1 VSDGANDVVT
11 MALDV
16 RVLGHGELLLDG
28 APVALSRAE
37 VVLLTALALEST
49 RVVSA
54 GSLED
59 VLWPDVRPPT
69 ARKSLQNHIVRL
81 RRKLGSPSIR
91 TQPDGYVLD
100 IEPDT
105 IDVVRFERSAE
116 IALDRTLAVGERL
129 AGARGALDIWP
140 GAGPSILEQI
150 PRLWPELTR
159 LRELRLDVEEA
170 LVELSIRAGQL
181 ESAIHLSD
189 RLVAEGPYRE
199 HRWWLQMVALV
210 RAGRRRDALNA
221 FARARQLL
229 IDDIGI
235 EPGHRLRS
243 LQQLILDDVAM
254 KESDDLLFAARP
266 DEGDQLPAR
275 EHFVGRVAEMARLDA
290 VLRETREQ
298 GPKLFAVAGEAGIG
312 KSTLMRQFASRQPVG
327 NVIFGA
333 CHRATSAPLEPFI
346 AAIEQMQQ
354 TTSARVFRRLA
365 SDDPDAI
372 AWLVPTTVDALST
385 RRAIPDVEITRERV
399 DDAVIALLRA
409 ASKHH
414 VVALVI
420 EDLHWAGP
428 STVRLLGQLARD
440 SGTRLLIVATHRV
453 FEPVDAHVDA
463 LLKEFAGADGDSRIA
478 LPGLTEGDLREYL
491 HGVLGDAAD
500 TSGAAGW
507 LFERTEGH
515 ALFVHELT
523 AHLVQERSFVEH
535 DGRWQVGREA
545 TNIPAS
551 LRTAISRRVD
561 ALGADVVRVLQIAAI
576 AGPLPDIDTV
586 EQIAGPARQ
595 ALRDAR
601 ALGLISLTSTP
612 HQSVAFTHELIRRFL
627 YDLTPEGRRVELH
640 ELTADVLEARPHERR
655 SWVRIADHRVIAAA
669 LDLRRAIDACQR
681 AGDELAGRFDHE
693 TAAQWYDEGLRL
705 LGDNATTRDT
715 AVACDLLLAKGEVLR
730 RAGRPEN
737 VELLLDAAAIA
748 ARIGDVD
755 RRARCALALCELGHT
770 THAGAVDSH
779 VNDLVTEA
787 LATVRDPT
795 MEVMLASAAAVLYSL
810 TPGVE
815 TSSGLFDRAERT
827 ARALGDPATLARA
840 LSYGFL
846 GLCRPEEFERREQ
859 VGAELTALGRQLG
872 DPVATFEGLHIE
884 FSTRLQ
890 RADRAGCIE
899 AHRGM
904 VEVADLLREPIR
916 WWTTAYQAATLAQ
929 IDGDLDTA
937 DAEIHRCFT
946 IGQSVSA
953 SRNLAVY
960 GSQLL
965 GIRLDQGRTHELL
978 GIIDAAVAAQPLMA
992 WRCAMTIA
1000 AAQAR
1005 DLDRSRQELDVICAN
1020 DLSGLTRDIAWV
1032 GGMFAVASAIASTND
1047 QQHAELAY
1055 RHLAPFAGRMSWQG
1069 TTTYGAV
1076 DYALGAL
1083 AFTIGERERARAH
1096 LQVAHKLSRAL
1107 RAPLHEL
1114 RTTIALA
1121 ACGDAAA
1128 AEEVDAS
1135 LEEATLHGWLGVVN
1149 DAELIWRVR

>member
-1 VSDGANDVVT
+1 MGDARANEIGAAFD
-11 MALDV
+11 L
-16 RVLGHGELLLDG
+16 RVLGHGELVVDG

-37 VVLLTALALEST
+37 VLLLTALAIEAA
-49 RVVSA
+49 RVVSI
-54 GSLED
+54 GNLED
-59 VLWPDVRPPT
+59 VLWPEARPAT
-69 ARKSLQNHIVRL
+69 AHKSLQNHIVRL
-81 RRKLGSPSIR
+81 RRKLGAASIR
-91 TQPDGYVLD
+91 TQPDGYLLD
-100 IEPDT
+100 IEPQM
-105 IDVVRFERSAE
+105 IDIVRFERHTT
-116 IALDRTLAVGERL
+116 IALDRARPIGERL
-129 AGARGALDIWP
+129 TAARDALANWP
-140 GAGPSILEQI
+140 GTGPSILEQI

-159 LRELRLDVEEA
+159 VREQRLDVEEA
-170 LVELSIRAGQL
+170 QVELSIRAGQF
-181 ESAIHLSD
+181 EAAIHLSE
-189 RLVAEGPYRE
+189 RLVAQGPYRE
-199 HRWWLQMVALV
+199 YRWWLQMVALV
-210 RAGRRRDALNA
+210 RAGRRRDALNTY
-221 FARARQLL
+221 ARARQLL

-243 LQQLILDDVAM
+243 LQQIILDDDL
-254 KESDDLLFAARP
+254 KESDDLLFAARS
-266 DEGDQLPAR
+266 DEGDRMPAH
-275 EHFVGRVAEMARLDA
+275 EHFVGRAAEIARLEVA
-290 VLRETREQ
+290 LREAREH
-298 GPKLFAVAGEAGIG
+298 GPKVIAVAGEAGIG
-312 KSTLMRQFASRQPVG
+312 KSALMQQFASRQPAG
-327 NVIFGA
+327 NVLFGA

-346 AAIEQMQQ
+346 AAIEHLQQ

-365 SDDPDAI
+365 ADDPDAI
-372 AWLVPTTVDALST
+372 AWLVPSAVDTLST

-428 STVRLLGQLARD
+428 STVRLLRQLATD
-440 SGTRLLIVATHRV
+440 SATRLLIVATHRA
-453 FEPVDAHVDA
+453 FEPVDAHVDV
-463 LLKEFAGADGDSRIA
+463 LLKEFAGNDGDSRIE
-478 LPGLTEGDLREYL
+478 LPGLTEIDLREYL
-491 HGVLGDAAD
+491 VGLLGDAGDA
-500 TSGAAGW
+500 TGAAEW
-507 LFERTEGH
+507 LFGRTEGH

-523 AHLVQERSFVEH
+523 AHLLQERSFVER
-535 DGRWQVGREA
+535 DGRWQVGRDD

-576 AGPLPDIDTV
+576 AGPLPEIDTV
-586 EQIAGPARQ
+586 EQIAGPSRQ

-601 ALGLISLTSTP
+601 ALGLISLTATP
-612 HQSVAFTHELIRRFL
+612 HRSVAFTHDLIRRYL
-627 YDLTPEGRRVELH
+627 YDLTPEGRRIELH
-640 ELTADVLEARPHERR
+640 ELTADVLEIGPHERR

-669 LDLRRAIDACQR
+669 LDLRRAIDACRR

-705 LGDNATTRDT
+705 LGDNNHSRDT
-715 AVACDLLLAKGEVLR
+715 EIGCDLLLAKGDVLR
-730 RAGRPEN
+730 RAGRAEN
-737 VELLLDAAAIA
+737 VEVLLDAAAIA

-795 MEVMLASAAAVLYSL
+795 VEVMLASAAAVLYSL
-810 TPGVE
+810 TPGLE
-815 TSSGLFDRAERT
+815 ASSGLFDRAERT
-827 ARALGDPATLARA
+827 ARALGDPGTLARA

-846 GLCRPEEFERREQ
+846 GLCRPDEFERREQ
-859 VGAELTALGRQLG
+859 VGRELTALGRQLG
-872 DPVATFEGLHIE
+872 DPVAAFEGLHIE

-890 RADRAGCIE
+890 RADRNGCIE

-916 WWTTAYQAATLAQ
+916 WWTTAYQAAALAQ

-937 DAEIHRCFT
+937 DGEIHRCFT

-965 GIRLDQGRTHELL
+965 GIRLDQGRTNELL

-992 WRCAMTIA
+992 WRCAMAIA
-1000 AAQAR
+1000 AAQSR
-1005 DLDRSRQELDVICAN
+1005 DLDRSRQELEVICAN
-1020 DLSGLTRDIAWV
+1020 DLSGLTRDIAWL
-1032 GGMFAVASAIASTND
+1032 GGMFAVASAAASTD
-1047 QQHAELAY
+1047 DREHAELAY

-1083 AFTIGERERARAH
+1083 AFTIGDHEVARHH
-1096 LQVAHKLSRAL
+1096 LQVAHDLSCAL

-1121 ACGDAAA
+1121 ACGDTAAA
-1128 AEEVDAS
+1128 HEVDAA
-1135 LEEATLHGWLGVVN
+1135 LEEATRQGWLGVVN
-1149 DAELIWRVR
+1149 DAELVWRVR